1 MFDRPNLEHAPVSDP
16 VAPRRKV
23 SRGGLVLIKS
33 LEGFQPRAWCRPDG
47 RWALGYGHTR
57 SAREGLTV
65 SEADAEL
72 LLQYDLLP
80 IIAVLN
86 DRVSRPLNQ
95 HQFDALASFA
105 VSIGVESFV
114 TSEVLAALNAEGPE
128 GAARALAAS
137 ADIDPALARAGR
149 RRHAEWAL
157 FGTDPD
163 TPVTVATLLSS
174 AAPEAVAPVIVE
186 TTPPAETPPAEAAGA
201 EQPAAIP
208 AADAAAATPDA
219 VVPDAEAASDVAAV
233 PAPAARPESAES
245 LVPEVLFRPIAEE
258 TPAAPIADE
267 APATPQASPTLP
279 AFSLRYAAAVSHLL
293 GEPAGRAAPRLVEP
307 TNVAPT
313 PGAQLAAVAA
323 RAAPP
328 EPTVEVSPALDPPS
342 PGPETPTTEPVT
354 PSLATE
360 APVAEA
366 PVAEAPVAES
376 SGAESSGA
384 QSPESD
390 TGPEPALAVAAVD
403 PSPPAAPEVDRQAI
417 LAELMR
423 RQMSPFAVQ
432 VGGPLPQLARP
443 AAPVA
448 PPPPAQPA
456 EKLRPPV
463 AASGPMT
470 AVLAGP
476 LLLPEASTE
485 AEPVMAAAP
494 LPAPE
499 PLPTAPSAD
508 ALATP
513 PLIEMEAAPV
523 APLVLTPPPSMEP
536 DVQRPVWPTE
546 ERQPQAR
553 SLETDL
559 FSEDELAADIG
570 LGPVLR
576 HEIIETPGRRF
587 DFGQLGAYAG
597 MGAVGLVSLGAAVPA
612 AQALFDEG
620 AGPSG
625 ETLLVFAALALIGA
639 GCSGISGFNLWRLWR
654 EAHARDPVPRDA

>member
-1 MFDRPNLEHAPVSDP
+1 MFDRPKLEHAPVSDP

-23 SRGGLVLIKS
+23 SREGLVLIKS
-33 LEGFQPRAWCRPDG
+33 LEGFQPRAWRRPDG
-47 RWALGYGHTR
+47 RWAIGYGHTR

-65 SEADAEL
+65 NEADAEL

-80 IIAVLN
+80 VVAALN

-105 VSIGVESFV
+105 LSVGVEAFV
-114 TSEVLAALNAEGPE
+114 TSDVLAALNAEGPE

-137 ADIDPALARAGR
+137 TDVDPALARAGR

-163 TPVTVATLLSS
+163 APVTVAALLAAPAPEATPTAAPAAPAASAES
-174 AAPEAVAPVIVE
+174 LATATPAEDAEEIPDAIAPAADPAGDAPAAVPEPPDAPAAVETPVETPVAATAPIEAADAPAAPEAPLAP
-186 TTPPAETPPAEAAGA
+186 T
-201 EQPAAIP
+201 
-208 AADAAAATPDA
+208 
-219 VVPDAEAASDVAAV
+219 
-233 PAPAARPESAES
+233 
-245 LVPEVLFRPIAEE
+245 
-258 TPAAPIADE
+258 ADE
-267 APATPQASPTLP
+267 APAAPPTAPTPP

-293 GEPAGRAAPRLVEP
+293 GEAPGRAAPRLADPIPPAP
-307 TNVAPT
+307 TTVATTPEARRTPIAAPVTSPAAPAPT
-313 PGAQLAAVAA
+313 PE
-323 RAAPP
+323 APTP
-328 EPTVEVSPALDPPS
+328 EA
-342 PGPETPTTEPVT
+342 PTTAGPAPEAEP
-354 PSLATE
+354 
-360 APVAEA
+360 APVAEPA
-366 PVAEAPVAES
+366 PAVDVV
-376 SGAESSGA
+376 
-384 QSPESD
+384 QSP
-390 TGPEPALAVAAVD
+390 
-403 PSPPAAPEVDRQAI
+403 PPATPEVDRQAV

-423 RQMSPFAVQ
+423 RQMSPFAIQ
-432 VGGPLPQLARP
+432 VRGPLPPLGRP
-443 AAPVA
+443 TEPVA
-448 PPPPAQPA
+448 PLPAPPPGP
-456 EKLRPPV
+456 KLRPPV

-476 LLLPEASTE
+476 LLLPEPSSE
-485 AEPVMAAAP
+485 AEPAAAVEP
-494 LPAPE
+494 LAAPE
-499 PLPTAPSAD
+499 AQAAGGLAAEPVAD
-508 ALATP
+508 AVATP
-513 PLIEMEAAPV
+513 PLIDMEAAPV
-523 APLVLTPPPSMEP
+523 APLVLTPPPSVEP
-536 DVQRPVWPTE
+536 DVQRPVWSTE
-546 ERQPQAR
+546 ERHPQAR

-576 HEIIETPGRRF
+576 HEVVETPGRRF

-654 EAHARDPVPRDA
+654 EAHARDQAPRDA

>member
-1 MFDRPNLEHAPVSDP
+1 MFDRPKLEHAPVSDP

-23 SRGGLVLIKS
+23 SREGLALIKS
-33 LEGFQPRAWCRPDG
+33 LEGFQPRAWRRPDG
-47 RWALGYGHTR
+47 RWAIGFGHTR

-80 IIAVLN
+80 VVAALN

-105 VSIGVESFV
+105 LSVGVDAFV
-114 TSEVLAALNAEGPE
+114 TSEVLTALNAEGPD

-137 ADIDPALARAGR
+137 TDVDPALARAGR

-157 FGTDPD
+157 FGADPG
-163 TPVTVATLLSS
+163 TPVTVAALLSAPAPETPPVEATPS
-174 AAPEAVAPVIVE
+174 AEAPAGEAAAAPDTQTPEALTTAAEASTDTPAAEPERDDPPALEALPAPDAVELPAAPASPVQATAPADAPAEAGDEKETVAPEAAAVTVSPLADATPAAAPPAP
-186 TTPPAETPPAEAAGA
+186 TPPAFT
-201 EQPAAIP
+201 
-208 AADAAAATPDA
+208 
-219 VVPDAEAASDVAAV
+219 
-233 PAPAARPESAES
+233 
-245 LVPEVLFRPIAEE
+245 
-258 TPAAPIADE
+258 
-267 APATPQASPTLP
+267 
-279 AFSLRYAAAVSHLL
+279 LRYAAAVSHLL
-293 GEPAGRAAPRLVEP
+293 GEAPGRAAPRLAEP
-307 TNVAPT
+307 VPPSSPAEPAPT
-313 PGAQLAAVAA
+313 AD
-323 RAAPP
+323 APAP
-328 EPTVEVSPALDPPS
+328 E
-342 PGPETPTTEPVT
+342 
-354 PSLATE
+354 
-360 APVAEA
+360 AEA
-366 PVAEAPVAES
+366 PTTPPITPPGAAGAPAN
-376 SGAESSGA
+376 
-384 QSPESD
+384 
-390 TGPEPALAVAAVD
+390 EPAPAAD
-403 PSPPAAPEVDRQAI
+403 APASPPAAPEVDRQAV

-423 RQMSPFAVQ
+423 RQMSPFAIQ

-448 PPPPAQPA
+448 PPPSTAPTAPVAPATPTPPTAPA
-456 EKLRPPV
+456 APAAPVARTLRPPV

-476 LLLPEASTE
+476 LLLPEPSTE
-485 AEPVMAAAP
+485 AEPIAATAP
-494 LPAPE
+494 LSASGA
-499 PLPTAPSAD
+499 LPGGALTVEQVAD
-508 ALATP
+508 AEPTP

-523 APLVLTPPPSMEP
+523 EPLVLTPPPSVEP
-536 DVQRPVWPTE
+536 EVQRPVWSSE
-546 ERQPQAR
+546 ERHPPAR

-576 HEIIETPGRRF
+576 HEVVETPGRRF

-612 AQALFDEG
+612 AQALFAEG

-654 EAHARDPVPRDA
+654 EAHGRDQAPRDA

>member
-1 MFDRPNLEHAPVSDP
+1 MFDRPKLEHAPVSDP

-23 SRGGLVLIKS
+23 SREGLALIKS
-33 LEGFQPRAWCRPDG
+33 LEGFQPRAWRRPDG
-47 RWALGYGHTR
+47 RWALGFGHTR

-80 IIAVLN
+80 VVAALN

-105 VSIGVESFV
+105 LSVGVDAFV
-114 TSEVLAALNAEGPE
+114 TSEVLTALNAEGPE

-137 ADIDPALARAGR
+137 TDVDPALARAGR

-157 FGTDPD
+157 FGADPG
-163 TPVTVATLLSS
+163 TPVTVAALLS
-174 AAPEAVAPVIVE
+174 APAPETPPVE
-186 TTPPAETPPAEAAGA
+186 TTPSAEA
-201 EQPAAIP
+201 PADEVATAP
-208 AADAAAATPDA
+208 DTQTPEALATAADAAT
-219 VVPDAEAASDVAAV
+219 
-233 PAPAARPESAES
+233 
-245 LVPEVLFRPIAEE
+245 E
-258 TPAAPIADE
+258 TPAAEPERDDPPALQPPPAPDAGEPPVAPASPVQATESADAVAAAPSETRDEEATVAPE
-267 APATPQASPTLP
+267 APVVATAPVADATPAAAPPAPTPP

-293 GEPAGRAAPRLVEP
+293 GEAPGRAAPR
-307 TNVAPT
+307 
-313 PGAQLAAVAA
+313 
-323 RAAPP
+323 
-328 EPTVEVSPALDPPS
+328 PA
-342 PGPETPTTEPVT
+342 EPVT
-354 PSLATE
+354 PTSPAE
-360 APVAEA
+360 PAPAAIAAPASASELPVEPAAAADAPALKAEA
-366 PVAEAPVAES
+366 PTTPPVTPPEAAEAPAS
-376 SGAESSGA
+376 
-384 QSPESD
+384 
-390 TGPEPALAVAAVD
+390 EPAPAADVQ
-403 PSPPAAPEVDRQAI
+403 PSPPAAAEVDRQAV

-423 RQMSPFAVQ
+423 RQMSPFAIQ
-432 VGGPLPQLARP
+432 VGGPLPQLSRP

-448 PPPPAQPA
+448 PPPQAAPAAPVA
-456 EKLRPPV
+456 RTLRPPV

-476 LLLPEASTE
+476 LLLPEPSSEADPIAATAPLIASEALPGGTLAVE
-485 AEPVMAAAP
+485 PVPDAEP
-494 LPAPE
+494 
-499 PLPTAPSAD
+499 
-508 ALATP
+508 TP

-523 APLVLTPPPSMEP
+523 APLVLTPPPSVEP
-536 DVQRPVWPTE
+536 DIQRPVWSSE
-546 ERQPQAR
+546 ERNPPAR

-576 HEIIETPGRRF
+576 HEIVETPGRRF

-654 EAHARDPVPRDA
+654 EAHARDQAPRDA